1 MRSHDAVELAEGVI
15 VRTWRKRRAAER
27 TPLELGVEVG
37 FGFATAVLFG
47 VVVNPDEIPGSVPMA
62 AGIAATTIG
71 ILGLL
76 ALIELRRSG
85 SRGHTGN
92 LDVSPW
98 GGSAK
103 PWWRS
108 PTMLAPVLFAA
119 VFLGRPLGVFDQ
131 PAGIIVF
138 AVFLGISSI
147 WLIRASG
154 RQDPVYGHDPDQPP
168 VLGDDA
174 RSAAGRGDLAPE
186 VLELIALQA
195 HTSERRISWCA
206 RVLDTGEADVR
217 ERIARGRRW
226 LELPATD
233 VHDPSTATWVRLT
246 EAGRE
251 VLIRP

>member
-1 MRSHDAVELAEGVI
+1 
-15 VRTWRKRRAAER
+15 
-27 TPLELGVEVG
+27 
-37 FGFATAVLFG
+37 
-47 VVVNPDEIPGSVPMA
+47 MA
-62 AGIAATTIG
+62 AGVAVAMFG

-76 ALIELRRSG
+76 ALIQLCRSG

-98 GGSAK
+98 GGSAT

-108 PTMLAPVLFAA
+108 PTMLTPVLFAA

-131 PAGIIVF
+131 PAGIIVV
-138 AVFLGISSI
+138 AVLLGISTA
-147 WLIRASG
+147 WMIRASG
-154 RQDPVYGHDPDQPP
+154 MQDPIYGRDPDQPP
-168 VLGDDA
+168 VLGSDA
-174 RSAAGRGDLAPE
+174 RSAVGRGELAPD

-206 RVLDTGEADVR
+206 RVLDTSEAGIR

-226 LELPATD
+226 LEYPATD
-233 VHDPSTATWVRLT
+233 VHNLSTAKWVRLT

>member
-1 MRSHDAVELAEGVI
+1 MRSQDAGEFTADLI

-27 TPLELGVEVG
+27 TPLGVEVG
-37 FGFATAVLFG
+37 FGLASAGLLG

-62 AGIAATTIG
+62 AGVAVAMFG

-76 ALIELRRSG
+76 ALIQLRRSG

-98 GGSAK
+98 GGSAT

-108 PTMLAPVLFAA
+108 PTMLTPVLFAA

-131 PAGIIVF
+131 PAGIIVV
-138 AVFLGISSI
+138 AVLLGISTA
-147 WLIRASG
+147 WMIRASG
-154 RQDPVYGHDPDQPP
+154 MQDPIYGRDPDQPP
-168 VLGDDA
+168 VLGSDA
-174 RSAAGRGDLAPE
+174 RSAVGRGEIAPD

-206 RVLDTGEADVR
+206 RVLDTSEAGIR

-226 LELPATD
+226 LEYPATD
-233 VHDPSTATWVRLT
+233 VHNLSTAKWVRLT

>member
-1 MRSHDAVELAEGVI
+1 
-15 VRTWRKRRAAER
+15 
-27 TPLELGVEVG
+27 
-37 FGFATAVLFG
+37 
-47 VVVNPDEIPGSVPMA
+47 MA
-62 AGIAATTIG
+62 AGVAVAMFG

-76 ALIELRRSG
+76 ALIQLRRSG

-98 GGSAK
+98 GGSAT

-108 PTMLAPVLFAA
+108 PTMLTPVLFAA

-131 PAGIIVF
+131 PAGIIVV
-138 AVFLGISSI
+138 AVLLGISTA
-147 WLIRASG
+147 WMIRASG
-154 RQDPVYGHDPDQPP
+154 MQDPIYGRDPDQPP
-168 VLGDDA
+168 VLGSDA
-174 RSAAGRGDLAPE
+174 RSAVGRGELAPD

-206 RVLDTGEADVR
+206 RVLDTSEAGIR

-226 LELPATD
+226 LEYPATD
-233 VHDPSTATWVRLT
+233 VHNLSTAKWVRLT

>member
-1 MRSHDAVELAEGVI
+1 
-15 VRTWRKRRAAER
+15 
-27 TPLELGVEVG
+27 
-37 FGFATAVLFG
+37 
-47 VVVNPDEIPGSVPMA
+47 MA
-62 AGIAATTIG
+62 AGIAVAMIG
-71 ILGLL
+71 SLGLF
-76 ALIELRRSG
+76 ALNELRRSG

-98 GGSAK
+98 GGSAT

-131 PAGIIVF
+131 PAGIMVF
-138 AVFLGISSI
+138 AVLLGIASV

-154 RQDPVYGHDPDQPP
+154 MQDPVYGHDPDHPP

-174 RSAAGRGDLAPE
+174 RSAAGRGELDLD

-206 RVLDTGEADVR
+206 RVLDTSEAGIR

-246 EAGRE
+246 DAGRE
-251 VLIRP
+251 ALIRPRSLK

>member
-1 MRSHDAVELAEGVI
+1 MRSHDAVELAEDVI

-27 TPLELGVEVG
+27 TPLGVEVG
-37 FGFATAVLFG
+37 FGFATAVLSG
-47 VVVNPDEIPGSVPMA
+47 VVANPDEIPGSVPMA
-62 AGIAATTIG
+62 AGIAVAMIG

-92 LDVSPW
+92 LDVRPW
-98 GGSAK
+98 GGSAT

-108 PTMLAPVLFAA
+108 PKMLAPVLFAA

-131 PAGIIVF
+131 PAGIIVV
-138 AVFLGISSI
+138 AVLLGIATA
-147 WLIRASG
+147 WLISASG
-154 RQDPVYGHDPDQPP
+154 RQDPINGRDPDQPP
-168 VLGDDA
+168 VLGDDD
-174 RSAAGRGDLAPE
+174 RSAAGRGELAPD

-195 HTSERRISWCA
+195 HTSERKISWCA
-206 RVLDTGEADVR
+206 RVLDTNEADVR

-233 VHDPSTATWVRLT
+233 VHEPSTATWVRLT
-246 EAGRE
+246 EAGRKA
-251 VLIRP
+251 LIRP

>member
-1 MRSHDAVELAEGVI
+1 MRSHDAGDLTEDII

-27 TPLELGVEVG
+27 TPLGVEVG
-37 FGFATAVLFG
+37 FGFASAGLFG
-47 VVVNPDEIPGSVPMA
+47 VVVNPDKIPGSVPMA
-62 AGIAATTIG
+62 AGIAVAMIG
-71 ILGLL
+71 ILGFL

-92 LDVSPW
+92 LDVRPW
-98 GGSAK
+98 DGSAT
-103 PWWRS
+103 PWWRWT
-108 PTMLAPVLFAA
+108 TMLAPVLFAA

-131 PAGIIVF
+131 PAGIIVV
-138 AVFLGISSI
+138 AVLLGIATA

-154 RQDPVYGHDPDQPP
+154 RQDPIYGRDPDQPP

-174 RSAAGRGDLAPE
+174 RSAAERGDLDPD

-195 HTSERRISWCA
+195 HTSERKISWCA
-206 RVLDTGEADVR
+206 RVLDTNEADVR

-226 LELPATD
+226 LEFPATD

-246 EAGRE
+246 EAGRK

>member
-1 MRSHDAVELAEGVI
+1 MRSQDAGEFTEDLI

-27 TPLELGVEVG
+27 TPLGVEVG
-37 FGFATAVLFG
+37 FGLASAGLLG

-62 AGIAATTIG
+62 AGVAVAMFG

-76 ALIELRRSG
+76 ALIQLRRSG

-98 GGSAK
+98 GGSAT

-108 PTMLAPVLFAA
+108 PTMLTPVLFAA

-131 PAGIIVF
+131 PAGIIVV
-138 AVFLGISSI
+138 AVLLGISTA
-147 WLIRASG
+147 WMIRASG
-154 RQDPVYGHDPDQPP
+154 MQDPIYGRDPDQPP
-168 VLGDDA
+168 VLGSDA
-174 RSAAGRGDLAPE
+174 RSAVGRGELAPD

-206 RVLDTGEADVR
+206 RVLDTSEAGIR

-226 LELPATD
+226 LEYPATD
-233 VHDPSTATWVRLT
+233 VHDPSTARWVRLT

>member
-1 MRSHDAVELAEGVI
+1 
-15 VRTWRKRRAAER
+15 
-27 TPLELGVEVG
+27 
-37 FGFATAVLFG
+37 
-47 VVVNPDEIPGSVPMA
+47 MA
-62 AGIAATTIG
+62 AGVAVAMFG

-76 ALIELRRSG
+76 ALIQLRRSG
-85 SRGHTGN
+85 SRGYTGN

-98 GGSAK
+98 GGSAT

-108 PTMLAPVLFAA
+108 PTMLTPVLFAA

-131 PAGIIVF
+131 PAGIIVV
-138 AVFLGISSI
+138 AVLLGISTA
-147 WLIRASG
+147 WMIRASG
-154 RQDPVYGHDPDQPP
+154 MQDPIYGRDPDQPP
-168 VLGDDA
+168 VLGSDA
-174 RSAAGRGDLAPE
+174 RSAVGRGELAPD

-206 RVLDTGEADVR
+206 RVLDTSEAGIR

-226 LELPATD
+226 LEYPATD
-233 VHDPSTATWVRLT
+233 VHNLSTAKWVRLT